1 MDAMQRDM
9 NGNVAVAAL
18 PEPVSEADELDAI
31 LDRAAMMS
39 VEHGDDPDE
48 FMSAARDAYL
58 RANPE
63 LREQV
68 ERTNMLAQMEALRRL
83 GVLAEA

>member
-9 NGNVAVAAL
+9 NGNVAVAAF
-18 PEPVSEADELDAI
+18 PEPVSETDDLDAI
-31 LDRAAMMS
+31 LDRAALMS

-63 LREQV
+63 LREHV

-83 GVLAEA
+83 GILAQA

>member
-1 MDAMQRDM
+1 MDAMQGDVK
-9 NGNVAVAAL
+9 GNAAVAAL
-18 PEPVSEADELDAI
+18 PDPVSETDELDAI

-63 LREQV
+63 LREHV

-83 GVLAEA
+83 GILAQA